1 MTHTA
6 MPGPFVDAA
15 PVALS
20 AEERLIE
27 SRRLLRNALLQITH
41 PPKAPTGTRQ
51 ALSHK
56 ITGVLR
62 SIPGAAPLIDAARY
76 WWQQHPWRQTAKVT
90 GLASEALIGPMV
102 QRHPASAITA
112 ATAAGAALVLLK
124 PWRLVRPRLLVGAAS
139 LLLSH
144 SIKSGSAGLWFEAAL
159 RLAGA
164 SKRSR

>member
-1 MTHTA
+1 MSDTA
-6 MPGPFVDAA
+6 VPSPFVEAT
-15 PVALS
+15 PVELS

-27 SRRLLRNALLQITH
+27 SRRRLRTALLQIAH
-41 PPKAPTGTRQ
+41 PPKAPVGPRQ
-51 ALSHK
+51 VLSHK
-56 ITGVLR
+56 IAGVLR

-76 WWQQHPWRQTAKVT
+76 WWQQHPWRQTARLT
-90 GLASEALIGPMV
+90 GVASEALIGPMV
-102 QRHPASAITA
+102 QRHPASAIAA

-139 LLLSH
+139 LLLSQ